1 MVIKSELSQDG
12 KVLTLGIPD
21 RFDISLFQSFTAAY
35 KDKIES
41 ISKIVIDMSNTHYID
56 SSALGMLMLMRERAG
71 GDTAKIDIVKSSPN
85 VKKILVIAN
94 FQKLFNIE

>member
-12 KVLTLGIPD
+12 KVLTVGIPD
-21 RFDISLFQSFTAAY
+21 RFDITLFQSFTEAY
-35 KDKIES
+35 KSKIES
-41 ISKIVIDMSNTHYID
+41 ISKIVVDLSNTKYID

-71 GDTAKIDIVKSSPN
+71 GEKAKVDIINASPN